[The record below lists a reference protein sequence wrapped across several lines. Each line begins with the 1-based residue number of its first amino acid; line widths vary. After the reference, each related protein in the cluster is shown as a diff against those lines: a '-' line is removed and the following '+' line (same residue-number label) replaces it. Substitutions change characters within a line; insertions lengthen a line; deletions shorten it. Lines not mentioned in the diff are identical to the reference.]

1 MEITKNLLVNQIKEH
16 LLTKPFISL
25 ENKGIEMLSHSLPFI
40 DDTEKRNCWL
50 FVFDH
55 SKKQLISDREIETF
69 IQAKSKEIPNSSLF
83 YKSTFNFPLFHVILI
98 NLNHSNFMTI
108 KNYSCEGVYYT
119 RNKPAFYYKRK
130 GTYLLFHDSLAIKRF
145 WESRNVW
152 IDALI
157 SENIDFCNGQ
167 LLEDMPMFQLVR
179 DFRKER
185 VVKNH
190 IPGELTYSQILNGKN
205 RHEVLANKFK
215 TLPLLTEY
223 FNPNKLKYWEI
234 GLFRSLRLKLTDKE
248 FRRVINWY
256 QKKGRKTCYQY
267 WQERFKR
274 TSAKSAKITYQDV
287 YCLYLMKRF
296 CLTVYYKDPLS
307 DDFYKPEWFTV
318 LDYIRLFRIAH
329 KNKKLEVNRTSWAR
343 FCQEEEQLS
352 VQVSNLNY
360 KQFYKT
366 SFNRTKEWQPL
377 LKRLEK
383 SSLQVT
389 HLNTGEKLILEGN
402 AQHNCVGSY
411 IEKAA
416 QNKCLLL
423 DYTYKNRRHTVE
435 IINQGSKTHPT
446 YTIFQCLTALN
457 QPAVKGAVEALEK
470 VIS

>member
-16 LLTKPFISL
+16 LSTKPFISL
-25 ENKGIEMLSHSLPFI
+25 DHKDLEILSHSLPFI

-50 FVFDH
+50 FVFDQ
-55 SKKQLISDREIETF
+55 SKKQLISNREIETF

-83 YKSTFNFPLFHVILI
+83 YKSTFYSPLFHVILM
-98 NLNHSNFMTI
+98 NLNHPNFMTI
-108 KNYSCEGVYYT
+108 KSYSCEGVYYIK
-119 RNKPAFYYKRK
+119 NKPAFYYKRK
-130 GTYLLFHDSLAIKRF
+130 GTYLLFYDSLAIKRC
-145 WESRNVW
+145 WKSRKVW
-152 IDALI
+152 IDAFI
-157 SENIDFCNGQ
+157 SEDIDFCNGQ
-167 LLEDMPMFQLVR
+167 LLEDLPMFQLVR

-185 VVKNH
+185 LVEND
-190 IPGELTYSQILNGKN
+190 IPGELTYSQVLKSEN
-205 RHEVLANKFK
+205 RQEVLANKFK
-215 TLPLLTEY
+215 TLPLLATY
-223 FNPNKLKYWEI
+223 FNPSKLKYWEI

-256 QKKGRKTCYQY
+256 QKKGRKTCHQY

-274 TSAKSAKITYQDV
+274 TSAKSAKITYQDI
-287 YCLYLMKRF
+287 YCLYLMERF
-296 CLTVYYKDPLS
+296 GQSAYNEDPLS
-307 DDFYKPEWFTV
+307 DRFYKPEWYTV
-318 LDYIRLFRIAH
+318 LDYIRLFRSAY

-352 VQVSNLNY
+352 VQVSNLKY

-377 LKRLEK
+377 LKKLKK
-383 SSLQVT
+383 SSLKVP
-389 HLNTGEKLILEGN
+389 HLNTGKKLILEGN

>member
-1 MEITKNLLVNQIKEH
+1 METTKDLLVNQIKEH
-16 LLTKPFISL
+16 LAAKPFISL
-25 ENKGIEMLSHSLPFI
+25 ESKGIEMLSHGLRFM
-40 DDTEKRNCWL
+40 DDTEKRNCL
-50 FVFDH
+50 VFVLDP
-55 SKKQLISDREIETF
+55 STEQLIANSKIEAF

-83 YKSTFNFPLFHVILI
+83 YKSTFYSPLFHMII
-98 NLNHSNFMTI
+98 IDLNRPNFMTI
-108 KNYSCEGVYYT
+108 KSYSCKGVYYT
-119 RNKPAFYYKRK
+119 KSTPTFYYKRK
-130 GTYLLFHDSLAIKRF
+130 GTYLLFYDSLAIKRY
-145 WESRNVW
+145 WESRKIW
-152 IDALI
+152 IDAFI
-157 SENIDFCNGQ
+157 SEDIDFCNGQ
-167 LLEDMPMFQLVR
+167 LLEDLPMFQLVR

-185 VVKNH
+185 LVKND
-190 IPGELTYSQILNGKN
+190 IPGELTYSQLLNGKT
-205 RHEVLANKFK
+205 RQEVLANKFK
-215 TLPLLTEY
+215 TLPLLAKY

-256 QKKGRKTCYQY
+256 QRKGRKTCHQY

-274 TSAKSAKITYQDV
+274 TSAKSAKIAYQDV
-287 YCLYLMKRF
+287 YCLYLMDRF
-296 CLTVYYKDPLS
+296 GQSAYYEDPLS
-307 DDFYKPEWFTV
+307 DRFYKPEWYTA
-318 LDYIRLFRIAH
+318 LDYMRLFRIAH

-343 FCQEEEQLS
+343 FCKEEEQLS

-366 SFNRTKEWQPL
+366 RFNRTKEWQPL

-389 HLNTGEKLILEGN
+389 HLNTGEKLIREGN

-435 IINQGSKTHPT
+435 IINQGSKTHPA